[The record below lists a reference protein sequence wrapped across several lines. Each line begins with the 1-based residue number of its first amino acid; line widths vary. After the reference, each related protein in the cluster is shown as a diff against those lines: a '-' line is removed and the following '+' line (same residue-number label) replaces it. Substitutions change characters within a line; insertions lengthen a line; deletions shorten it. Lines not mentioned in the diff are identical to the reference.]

1 MPLSQRIF
9 LILGSVATLLYFISK
24 IRKSKIKINHS
35 IFWVVF
41 GMVLLALALV
51 PDGIFWIS
59 NLLGFQ
65 SPSNLIY
72 LIVIFLLVVKLFTTT
87 MRLSKLS
94 EQVNTLAQTVAI
106 YQLDM
111 QLMKKKD
118 DQVSSKHDFEAHT

>member
-35 IFWVVF
+35 IFWMVF

-51 PDGIFWIS
+51 PDGIFWVS
-59 NLLGFQ
+59 DLLGFQ

-94 EQVNTLAQTVAI
+94 EQVAALAQELALR
-106 YQLDM
+106 QLQEQDHADSEA
-111 QLMKKKD
+111 LG
-118 DQVSSKHDFEAHT
+118 SKR